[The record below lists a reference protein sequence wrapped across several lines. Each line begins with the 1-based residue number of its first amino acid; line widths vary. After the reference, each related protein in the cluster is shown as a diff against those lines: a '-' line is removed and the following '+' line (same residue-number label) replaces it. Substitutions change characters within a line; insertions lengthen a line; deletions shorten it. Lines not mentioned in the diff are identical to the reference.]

1 MKGIGVFVAVLL
13 VSGGIAMY
21 LYTRPPG
28 RNLDSEGRAWVN
40 AYESWSADMSQHVDR
55 AEVSIGV
62 SRGDRIDP
70 EPIPRLDACGRTL
83 AELGEPPALLEAV
96 LDEANRACGEVAY
109 ALALDAQYG
118 RPSRASTRLHLHRA
132 GRLLEAAGHTMER
145 QLDPGAPA

>member
-13 VSGGIAMY
+13 VAGGIAMY
-21 LYTRPPG
+21 FYTRPPD
-28 RNLDSEGRAWVN
+28 RNLDAADRAWVG
-40 AYESWSADMSQHVDR
+40 AYESWSADMSRQVDR

-109 ALALDAQYG
+109 ALALNAQYG
-118 RPSRASTRLHLHRA
+118 TTSRASTRLHLHRA
-132 GRLLEAAGHTMER
+132 GRLLEAARDTIER
-145 QLDPGAPA
+145 QLAPTD